1 MPLPA
6 TTPGAAPPPPAE
18 PPRGDELSGRVVVLI
33 GGAGG
38 IGLRVAHRAV
48 AAGARVVLGGRTP
61 DKLAAAAAA
70 LGDAADW
77 HPVEVT
83 DPGSVAAFFGPL
95 DRVDH
100 VFTTAADYRVGPM
113 RELSDEDAASPFTS
127 KFWGQYHVAKHAA
140 PLLSQDGSVVLM
152 SGAAGA
158 RPPAPAPA
166 YAACNAAI
174 EGLAR
179 GLAVELAPVRVNVVS
194 PGTVDG
200 NLWAGRPAQDR
211 EAAFAQYTRD
221 TLLPPARHRGRDR
234 ARGAVPLHQPLPDRL
249 DALPG
254 RGLHPA
260 VRPGGRAES
269 GVNTADRPRARSA
282 RRPARRGSGVLVRGP
297 GRRHRP
303 PGRQHVGRTVRPQRG
318 ERGLGL
324 LHQGPVG
331 DQPLPLRIGDSGY
344 GGRALRP
351 QAHQRCVDGG
361 LPDDLRGDPAWR
373 GRGTGEERVTV
384 TCDGA
389 GGGCAHGR
397 RNDSSGLGS
406 LRIFAAAR
414 TGVPQAWG

>member
-1 MPLPA
+1 MFRRRAAFGFLIMRLPGPAPDPMRKGPPMPLPS
-6 TTPGAAPPPPAE
+6 TTPGAAPAPPGE
-18 PPRGDELSGRVVVLI
+18 PPRGDELRGRVVVLI

-127 KFWGQYHVAKHAA
+127 KFWGQYHVVKHAA
-140 PLLSQDGSVVLM
+140 PLLSRDGSVVLM

-221 TLLPPARHRGRDR
+221 TLLHRLGTEDEI
-234 ARGAVPLHQPLPDRL
+234 AHAVLFLFTNRYM
-249 DALPG
+249 
-254 RGLHPA
+254 
-260 VRPGGRAES
+260 
-269 GVNTADRPRARSA
+269 T
-282 RRPARRGSGVLVRGP
+282 GSTLYP
-297 GRRHRP
+297 
-303 PGRQHVGRTVRPQRG
+303 
-318 ERGLGL
+318 
-324 LHQGPVG
+324 
-331 DQPLPLRIGDSGY
+331 
-344 GGRALRP
+344 
-351 QAHQRCVDGG
+351 DGG
-361 LPDDLRGDPAWR
+361 YTLR
-373 GRGTGEERVTV
+373 
-384 TCDGA
+384 
-389 GGGCAHGR
+389 
-397 RNDSSGLGS
+397 
-406 LRIFAAAR
+406 
-414 TGVPQAWG
+414 